1 LIRFERKTPEML
13 LQDALS
19 GNAADPGGGGYRE
32 CGSQGDNQP
41 HRSSSQTAPR
51 VHAPQQLLKSYG
63 HPGVCHPPTL
73 TGDQSHFQMTLR
85 RLHDGAN
92 GNYDEADGAFL
103 VTAGEHINHPAI
115 RIVIAEDQALVRR
128 SAALLISMDPDME
141 VVGQARNGM
150 EAVELA
156 RLLQPDV
163 ILMDLHMPL
172 KGGVAATR
180 EITRAHPAT
189 QVLVLTTL
197 NDDETVFE
205 AVRAGAHAY
214 LLKDADEDELL
225 ETIRALR
232 RGESR
237 LTPQI
242 ARKVMDQF
250 RRLAP
255 PPQSGPQEGP
265 LQHAEHPD
273 TEPLSD
279 KEEKVLQ
286 LIAEGMTNRQ
296 IANALFLA
304 EGTVKNYVSRIMD
317 KLHANTRTELAI
329 LSRKQARAD

>member
-1 LIRFERKTPEML
+1 MIEPK
-13 LQDALS
+13 
-19 GNAADPGGGGYRE
+19 
-32 CGSQGDNQP
+32 GSRN
-41 HRSSSQTAPR
+41 
-51 VHAPQQLLKSYG
+51 
-63 HPGVCHPPTL
+63 
-73 TGDQSHFQMTLR
+73 SHEQ
-85 RLHDGAN
+85 
-92 GNYDEADGAFL
+92 YL
-103 VTAGEHINHPAI
+103 VTPGEPDNSPAI

-128 SAALLISMDPDME
+128 GAAMLLSMEPDMA
-141 VVGQARNGM
+141 VVGQARNGV

-156 RLLQPDV
+156 KTLRPDV

-180 EITRAHPAT
+180 EITRDLPT
-189 QVLVLTTL
+189 CQVLVLTTL

-250 RRLAP
+250 RRLASS
-255 PPQSGPQEGP
+255 PQSGLVRNDVP
-265 LQHAEHPD
+265 LASPSDKGSLLQRGVLT
-273 TEPLSD
+273 TERLSE
-279 KEEKVLQ
+279 KEEKILQ
-286 LIAEGMTNRQ
+286 LISEGMMNRQ
-296 IANALFLA
+296 IGNALFLA
-304 EGTVKNYVSRIMD
+304 EGTVKNYVSRIME

-329 LSRKQARAD
+329 LSMRHSNPQ